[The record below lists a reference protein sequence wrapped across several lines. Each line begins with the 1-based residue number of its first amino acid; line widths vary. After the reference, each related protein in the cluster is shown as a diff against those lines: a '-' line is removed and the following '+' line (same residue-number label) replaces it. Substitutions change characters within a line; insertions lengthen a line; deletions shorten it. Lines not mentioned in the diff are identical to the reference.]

1 MNPFHVSVS
10 AEAFVAALFA
20 QAGFDVSVQYGAN
33 QPEYDL
39 IVSKDNILFK
49 VSVKGSQ
56 DGGWGLSQNYKEAE
70 NTYHDAIDLWKKKHK
85 SMNTIYCLVQFKNVN
100 LGEMP
105 RVYLATVSEIAKH
118 LKTQHNG
125 DGYCSLREN
134 HTYKAGGAKGYT
146 ERIPN
151 EWKFSI
157 DRIQG
162 IFKSAA

>member
-1 MNPFHVSVS
+1 MKPFHVSVS
-10 AEAFVAALFA
+10 AEAFAAALFA

-39 IVSKDNILFK
+39 IVAKDIDLIK

-56 DGGWGLSQNYKEAE
+56 DGGWGLAQSYKEKG
-70 NTYHDAIDLWKKKHK
+70 NTYHDAIDLWKKDHK
-85 SMNTIYCLVQFKNVN
+85 GKDTIYCLVQFANVN

-105 RVYLATVSEIAKH
+105 RMYLATVSEIAKH

-134 HTYKAGGAKGYT
+134 HTYKTGGAKGYS
-146 ERIPN
+146 EKIPSEWSFSVKRIEEILN
-151 EWKFSI
+151 
-157 DRIQG
+157 G
-162 IFKSAA
+162 AG